1 MSVRVSGGD
10 KRCGGGAGRGAG
22 GATVRGLVGIKSG
35 AGEGAGQLPSELLT
49 PSKRLRPRAASK
61 AQNWRPKDKTD
72 PWLALS
78 LEMGSRRNGWSPS
91 TLLS

>member
-1 MSVRVSGGD
+1 M
-10 KRCGGGAGRGAG
+10 
-22 GATVRGLVGIKSG
+22 GIKSG
-35 AGEGAGQLPSELLT
+35 AGEGAGQLPSGLLT

-78 LEMGSRRNGWSPS
+78 LEVGSRRMAGALPPCVLSLCSS
-91 TLLS
+91 TTGILHYMALHCMIS